1 MQNKKKERIDTRK
14 NVIISR
20 AQVGSIHLSTDC
32 QLNFS
37 SYTRMSASRKEK
49 RFIGGPNL
57 QSYNKR
63 NGGKSANSN
72 AGWYE
77 EQTRCSSLRDCLRT
91 RRSKA
96 QLHQFRVHVQV
107 QHAFWYISLPS
118 LHDHDVKCFY
128 VKCGGREF
136 KLGRAV
142 TYILWD
148 QGRIQDF
155 F

>member
-1 MQNKKKERIDTRK
+1 MFFT
-14 NVIISR
+14 S
-20 AQVGSIHLSTDC
+20 
-32 QLNFS
+32 
-37 SYTRMSASRKEK
+37 
-49 RFIGGPNL
+49 
-57 QSYNKR
+57 
-63 NGGKSANSN
+63 
-72 AGWYE
+72 
-77 EQTRCSSLRDCLRT
+77 DCLRT

-96 QLHQFRVHVQV
+96 QIDQFRVHVQV

-128 VKCGGREF
+128 VTFGGREF

-155 F
+155 FRRGLHSSLALLPQQ